1 MLRHLQT
8 RWLEYGRFT
17 HLLAK
22 DDACWELMRAI
33 AALFPRYD
41 RPGQWGFDIEPL
53 RQNPNEIES
62 LFLLQMDGDQAKAC
76 RLIELN
82 HFEPLPRPPQDE
94 EEALDLA
101 ITPSDDPNADLL
113 ANLTAGLGDRFT
125 EAWAAYTTLSAEEI
139 DRYLFTLNQLRRDPE
154 ERKQEN
160 LAADYAAWKEEN
172 QETYREAVGLKFRR
186 PDD

>member
-1 MLRHLQT
+1 MLRNLQT

-22 DDACWELMRAI
+22 DDACWELMKAI

-41 RPGQWGFDIEPL
+41 RPGEWGFDIEPL
-53 RQNPNEIES
+53 RENPEQIES
-62 LFLLQMDGDQAKAC
+62 LFLVQVDGDQARAC

-82 HFEPLPRPPQDE
+82 YFEPLPRPQQDE

-113 ANLTAGLGDRFT
+113 ANLTAGLESFT
-125 EAWAAYTTLSAEEI
+125 EAWAAFNTLSAEEI

-160 LAADYAAWKEEN
+160 LAQDYAAWKEEN
-172 QETYREAVGLKFRR
+172 QETYREAMGIKFRR
-186 PDD
+186 PED